1 MNTKEHKK
9 HSDIA
14 RPSYGNYCRNEW
26 AIVGTQCSAIK
37 SLADTVIKA
46 LSPQYK
52 CAYADAK
59 HHDENEEVKL
69 PRHLENGAIIEY
81 TNHLNYHQFN
91 CTKAFSQFQ
100 LRQAFNEADM
110 ILVNGN
116 HFEAKSQVAVIDE
129 NKKVSLKKRLSQLTN
144 VELILLADNEIEVFD
159 FIKEALP
166 SWNQLPV
173 YKLNETD
180 RIIEFFKK
188 KMQQSRPLLN
198 GLVLAGGKSLRM
210 GYDKG
215 LIVWHGKEQQYY
227 QADLL
232 KNLCSEVYI
241 SCRQDHQKEIDSK
254 YQTLADTFI
263 GLGPYG
269 AILSAF
275 REKPDVAWLVVAC
288 DLPLLDIDTLQYLKE
303 HRNPSSIATAF
314 ESPYNSLPEPLIT
327 IWEPKSYPVLL
338 SFLSQGY
345 SCPGKFLR
353 NNNPTVLKAQNPE
366 ALTNVNTQAEF
377 EKVQQVLQNKL
388 TVNHA
393 T

>member
-1 MNTKEHKK
+1 MITKEHKK

-14 RPSYGNYCRNEW
+14 RPSYGYYGRNEW
-26 AIVGTQCSAIK
+26 AIVGTQCSTSR
-37 SLADTVIKA
+37 SLANDIIKA

-59 HHDENEEVKL
+59 HAEHEEAIL
-69 PRHLENGAIIEY
+69 PGNLESGAIAEY
-81 TNHLNYHQFN
+81 TNHLYYHQFN
-91 CTKAFSQFQ
+91 YSKAFNQFQ
-100 LRQAFNEADM
+100 YRQVYNDADM

-116 HFEAKSQVAVIDE
+116 HFEAKSQVVVIDE
-129 NKKVSLKKRLSQLTN
+129 SKRASLKKRLSQLTK
-144 VELILLADNEIEVFD
+144 VELILLADNENEVFD

-166 SWNQLPV
+166 SWDQLPV
-173 YKLNETD
+173 YKLHET
-180 RIIEFFKK
+180 RKIIEFFEK
-188 KMQQSRPLLN
+188 KMQQAKLLLN
-198 GLVLAGGKSLRM
+198 GLVLAGGRSVRM

-215 LIVWHGKEQQYY
+215 LIAWHGKEQQYY
-227 QADLL
+227 LADVL
-232 KNLCSEVYI
+232 KSLCNEVYI
-241 SCRQDHQKEIDSK
+241 SCRSDQQKVIDSK

-275 REKPDVAWLVVAC
+275 REKPDAAWLVVAC
-288 DLPLLDIDTLQYLKE
+288 DLPLLDVDTLQYLKDN
-303 HRNPSSIATAF
+303 RNSSSIATTF

-345 SCPGKFLR
+345 SCPGKALR
-353 NNNPTVLKAQNPE
+353 NNDVTVLKAQNPE
-366 ALTNVNTQAEF
+366 VLTNVNTQEEL
-377 EKVQQVLQNKL
+377 EKVQQVLQKKL
-388 TVNHA
+388 PVNHA

>member
-1 MNTKEHKK
+1 MITKEHKK

-14 RPSYGNYCRNEW
+14 RPSYGYFGRNEC
-26 AIVGTQCSAIK
+26 AIIGTQCNVIR
-37 SLADTVIKA
+37 SLAGDIIKA

-59 HHDENEEVKL
+59 HPAENEEAVL
-69 PRHLENGAIIEY
+69 PGHLENGALAEY

-91 CTKAFSQFQ
+91 YTKVFNQFQ
-100 LRQAFNEADM
+100 FRQLFSDAD
-110 ILVNGN
+110 IVLVNGN
-116 HFEAKSQVAVIDE
+116 HFEAKSQVVVIDE
-129 NKKVSLKKRLSQLTN
+129 SKRASLKKRLSQLTN
-144 VELILLADNEIEVFD
+144 VELILLANDEMEVFD

-166 SWNQLPV
+166 SWDQLPV

-180 RIIEFFKK
+180 KITGFFQK
-188 KMQQSRPLLN
+188 KMHQARPQLN
-198 GLVLAGGKSLRM
+198 GLVLAGGKSVRM

-215 LIVWHGKEQQYY
+215 MIVWYGKEQQYY
-227 QADLL
+227 LADML
-232 KNLCSEVYI
+232 KNVCNEVYI
-241 SCRQDHQKEIDSK
+241 SCRSDQQKEINTT
-254 YQTLADTFI
+254 YQTITDTFT

-288 DLPLLDIDTLQYLKE
+288 DLPLLDLATLQYLND
-303 HRNPSSIATAF
+303 HRSSSSIATTF

-345 SCPGKFLR
+345 NCPVKVLR
-353 NNNPTVLKAQNPE
+353 NNEVAVLKTYNPE
-366 ALTNVNTQAEF
+366 TFTNVNTQEDL
-377 EKVQQVLQNKL
+377 EKVKQVLQKKL
-388 TVNHA
+388 AVNDA
-393 T
+393 G